1 MTNENA
7 GSGINTDL
15 ESDHIAEVPQP
26 TFRWLPWAL
35 AAIGAVLYL
44 LTMNHWVTVISLPV
58 ISRVT
63 GWDWHPADLSFRPSV
78 LPVVYSL
85 LTAPFRVLPEGLRP
99 VLMNLLS
106 VVLGIGVLWELARTV
121 KLLPQDRTR
130 EQRLRW
136 QNDYGVLLGRLCW
149 IPASFAVALMGLQ
162 LTFWQNSTQ
171 ATGDMLDLWIFA
183 FCFRA
188 LMEFRVTRQDNW
200 LFAASFVYAVGI
212 TNNSVLIAYGPFFLG
227 AVIWVKGA
235 EFFGARFLLKLLT
248 PGLAGLAVYF
258 LVPLS
263 DSLYGGGEEGYWVS
277 LKTYLRYQKS
287 FLVDLPFVRV
297 PTLRAQLFLI
307 LLTSLFPFVMC
318 CIRWGKMGGDF
329 NPAGSAVTK
338 MSQPASSAAR
348 TTAEPS
354 R

>member
-121 KLLPQDRTR
+121 
-130 EQRLRW
+130 
-136 QNDYGVLLGRLCW
+136 
-149 IPASFAVALMGLQ
+149 
-162 LTFWQNSTQ
+162 
-171 ATGDMLDLWIFA
+171 
-183 FCFRA
+183 
-188 LMEFRVTRQDNW
+188 
-200 LFAASFVYAVGI
+200 
-212 TNNSVLIAYGPFFLG
+212 
-227 AVIWVKGA
+227 
-235 EFFGARFLLKLLT
+235 
-248 PGLAGLAVYF
+248 
-258 LVPLS
+258 
-263 DSLYGGGEEGYWVS
+263 
-277 LKTYLRYQKS
+277 
-287 FLVDLPFVRV
+287 
-297 PTLRAQLFLI
+297 
-307 LLTSLFPFVMC
+307 
-318 CIRWGKMGGDF
+318 
-329 NPAGSAVTK
+329 
-338 MSQPASSAAR
+338 
-348 TTAEPS
+348 
-354 R
+354 